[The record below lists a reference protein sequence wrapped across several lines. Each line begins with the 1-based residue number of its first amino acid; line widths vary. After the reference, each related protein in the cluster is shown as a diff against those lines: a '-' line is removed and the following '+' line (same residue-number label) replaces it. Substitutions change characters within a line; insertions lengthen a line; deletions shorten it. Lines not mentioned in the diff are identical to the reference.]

1 MIEKNIT
8 KKKKTI
14 GSLNLLTIP
23 IINCYVLG
31 ILDPSLH
38 GDKSIYKIDNI
49 WSIVVWIKGVK
60 NCFSQRF
67 LECGFLKR
75 LRNLLFVVVSK
86 KKKIC
91 KTLEW
96 DHKREVLKSETSN
109 GRKVMIL
116 IDWW

>member
-1 MIEKNIT
+1 M
-8 KKKKTI
+8 

-23 IINCYVLG
+23 IIICYVLG

-38 GDKSIYKIDNI
+38 GDKLIYKIDNI

-75 LRNLLFVVVSK
+75 LTYFLLLFQK
-86 KKKIC
+86 KKKSR

-96 DHKREVLKSETSN
+96 DQKREVLKSETSN